1 MLILDAT
8 TESIVV
14 VTNLAKNI
22 DYVSSW
28 SDYTT
33 TTLTPGNDKGS
44 ITTATTTTIVSAP
57 AASTQRQIHYFSLC
71 NKDTS
76 SQTLAVHHD
85 TSGTKTLISP
95 NNVILQAGESL
106 VYNSKDGFRVLTVD
120 GAVKT
125 TSNPT
130 TGLNAGYPSA
140 LLKVGTASEAAG
152 VWYCHSKDTGNPG
165 SWAVG
170 APGINGR
177 NTDGTAAADAGCLIY
192 KNASSGANFLRSY
205 IATSTVAHSHY
216 LFDVVWVNTGIAVA
230 TLGAQAIVTAPFPA
244 RDVNGSTN
252 GDGYWVGILVVT
264 ATTNAGAITNT
275 TLSYTNQAGTA
286 GRTATISSFPATAV
300 AGTVVWFQLQ
310 AGDSGV
316 RSIQSITLGTS
327 YGGGAISLIVARPV
341 AVAGVAAAN
350 LPAYSSLLTVNPSG
364 IPLYNGTCMLP
375 FYISSAT
382 TATTTNGFAVIENR

>member
-14 VTNLAKNI
+14 VTTLAKNI

-85 TSGTKTLISP
+85 TSGTKTLVSP

-106 VYNSKDGFRVLTVD
+106 VYTSKDGFKVLTID
-120 GAVKT
+120 GAIKT

-140 LLKVGTASEAAG
+140 FLKVGTASEAVG
-152 VWYCHSKDTGNPG
+152 VWYCHSKDTGDPG

-192 KNASSGANFLRSY
+192 KNASSGANYLRSY

-216 LFDVVWVNTGIAVA
+216 IFDVVWVNTGIAVA
-230 TLGAQAIVTAPFPA
+230 TLGAQAIVTAAFPA
-244 RDVNGSTN
+244 RDNNGSTN

-286 GRTATISSFPATAV
+286 GRTATMSSFPATAV

-316 RSIQSITLGTS
+316 RSIQSVTLGTS
-327 YGGGAISLIVARPV
+327 YGGGAISLIVARPLS
-341 AVAGVAAAN
+341 VAGVAAAN
-350 LPAYSSLLTVNPSG
+350 LPAYGSLLTVNPSG
-364 IPLYNGTCMLP
+364 IPLYSGTCMLP

-382 TATTTNGFAVIENR
+382 TATTSNGMVIVENR

>member
-8 TESIVV
+8 TQSIVV
-14 VTNLAKNI
+14 TTSLAKNI
-22 DYVSSW
+22 DYVTSF
-28 SDYTT
+28 SDHTT
-33 TTLTPGNDKGS
+33 TTLTPGTSKGA
-44 ITTATTTTIVSAP
+44 ITTATTTTIVAAP
-57 AASTQRQIHYFSLC
+57 AASTQRQVHYFSLC
-71 NKDTS
+71 NKDTT
-76 SQTLAVHHD
+76 SQTLTVYHD

-95 NNVILQAGESL
+95 NNVVLQAGESL
-106 VYNSKDGFRVLTVD
+106 VYTSKDGFKVLTVD
-120 GAVKT
+120 GAIKT
-125 TSNPT
+125 LSNPT

-140 LLKVGTASEAAG
+140 LLKVGTASEAVG

-165 SWAVG
+165 AWAVG

-192 KNASSGANFLRSY
+192 KNAVSGANFLRSY

-244 RDVNGSTN
+244 RDINGSTN
-252 GDGYWVGILVVT
+252 GDGYWVGILVTT
-264 ATTNAGAITNT
+264 ATTNAGAIANT

-286 GRTATISSFPATAV
+286 GKVATITSFPATAV
-300 AGTVVWFQLQ
+300 AGTVVWFQLA

-316 RSIQSITLGTS
+316 RSIQSVTLGTS
-327 YGGGAISLIVARPV
+327 YVAGAISLIVARPV
-341 AVAGVAAAN
+341 AVAGVAVAN
-350 LPAYSSLLTVNPSG
+350 LPAYGSLLTVNPSG
-364 IPLYNGTCMLP
+364 VPLYNGTCMLP

-382 TATTTNGFAVIENR
+382 TATTTNGFAIIENR